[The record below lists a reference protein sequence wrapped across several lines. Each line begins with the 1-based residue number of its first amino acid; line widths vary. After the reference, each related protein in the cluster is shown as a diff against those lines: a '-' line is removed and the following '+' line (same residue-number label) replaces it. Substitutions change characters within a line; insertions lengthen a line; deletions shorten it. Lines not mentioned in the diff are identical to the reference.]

1 MASYRGALAAEAVI
15 FSPVSIERRMKEL
28 SGMVIGRMVS
38 PKVSRKRASYWL
50 RRVSGLS
57 DREGL

>member
-28 SGMVIGRMVS
+28 SGMVIGKMVS
-38 PKVSRKRASYWL
+38 PKVSRKRASY
-50 RRVSGLS
+50 
-57 DREGL
+57 